1 MLHTKA
7 GLVTVMGAAVFALA
21 ACDSGQMTQTCAPGD
36 APMALTASS
45 EEATGPIT
53 AYWDGSESLAGYID
67 GANANLHPLAD
78 IQRLINDHAR
88 DGGFE
93 ISWKRFGS
101 KITALPANGD
111 PSTVA
116 FYRCG
121 RSADCDNQE
130 SRLDEVLNKIAD
142 DRSPGLR
149 IIVSDL
155 WLSTSAFRGSTEV
168 AIGGPLRR
176 ILAGADGKD
185 QRSIGVIGIRAP
197 YSGPVYEVPN
207 VGTHRGARER
217 PLFVLLVGTR
227 KEVLTGYRSLTR
239 AGSPAFAENRI
250 YFSWFGPDP
259 ANDWMGDLPQAE
271 LRGSA
276 IPATIL
282 SEPERPIR
290 QIEVSLKD
298 LQSNKASVRVSV
310 DPTARLLPG
319 AVWEGQPNGFTRVWR
334 RKSKGCG
341 SGAWEAMPDLQG
353 AWRSNKDAEG
363 KINATFTLDRSA
375 AEGLLPGHTYLV
387 TASYTTKTIT
397 RNSDATRWM
406 RDWSVSP
413 EQSAGVS
420 ARNPAFFPALNLA
433 ELAVILEQG
442 TQDQQPKGGRPLA
455 TVGLILNTKP

>member
-1 MLHTKA
+1 
-7 GLVTVMGAAVFALA
+7 
-21 ACDSGQMTQTCAPGD
+21 
-36 APMALTASS
+36 MALTASA
-45 EEATGPIT
+45 EEPNGTIT

-78 IQRLINDHAR
+78 VQRLINDHAR
-88 DGGFE
+88 ESGEE
-93 ISWKRFGS
+93 IGWKRFGS
-101 KITALPANGD
+101 KITALPANSD
-111 PSTVA
+111 PSTA
-116 FYRCG
+116 SFYRCG

-130 SRLDEVLNKIAD
+130 SRLDDVLNQIAD

-176 ILAGADGKD
+176 ILAGANGKD

-217 PLFVLLVGTR
+217 PLFVVLVGTR
-227 KEVLTGYRSLTR
+227 KEVLTAYRSLTR

-250 YFSWFGPDP
+250 NFSWFGPDP

-271 LRGSA
+271 LGGST

-298 LQSNKASVRVSV
+298 LQSGKASFQVPV
-310 DPTARLLPG
+310 DPKARLLPG
-319 AVWEGQPNGFTRVWR
+319 AVWEGEPNGLARVWR

-341 SGAWEAMPDLQG
+341 AGAWEAMPDLRG
-353 AWRSNKDAEG
+353 TWRTNTDSNG
-363 KINATFTLDRSA
+363 KTGATFVLDRNA
-375 AEGLLPGHTYLV
+375 AEGLLPGHTYLIS
-387 TASYTTKTIT
+387 AAYTTRTVT
-397 RNSDATRWM
+397 RNSEATRWM
-406 RDWSVSP
+406 RDWSISP
-413 EQSAGVS
+413 EQSASVS

-433 ELAVILEQG
+433 ELAQILEQG